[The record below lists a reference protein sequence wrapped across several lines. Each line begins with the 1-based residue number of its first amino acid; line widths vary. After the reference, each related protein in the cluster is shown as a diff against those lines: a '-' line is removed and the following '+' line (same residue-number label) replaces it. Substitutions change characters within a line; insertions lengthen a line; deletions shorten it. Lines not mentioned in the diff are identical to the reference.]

1 MPHQLF
7 DRDYFGA
14 FFQQIRGE
22 GVTQRVTAG
31 FDARS
36 LCVSFHKFRERG
48 LSAYSRQ
55 WNFASPSPRGDPLS
69 KFYVI

>member
-36 LCVSFHKFRERG
+36 LCVSFNLLLNPFGRKR
-48 LSAYSRQ
+48 A
-55 WNFASPSPRGDPLS
+55 PRSLPIPEEQIVRHGSWP
-69 KFYVI
+69 